1 MTPFQK
7 NQSITSLVYTRKN
20 TMSKK
25 AERRLAKKLEK
36 EKKQKNSTSVFL
48 PDLQPSADNDDYVV
62 FSLKSLHKDYN
73 LSSSLCDSQ
82 IKCDLLQKMYT
93 MCCTTWN
100 TLFTK
105 RKNCGGLEPLDVE
118 IFKVSMPSCVTDD
131 IDHLYAMRF
140 NGQNSR
146 LIGYRSQNIFHAI
159 FIDVDL
165 STYKHG
171 D

>member
-1 MTPFQK
+1 
-7 NQSITSLVYTRKN
+7 
-20 TMSKK
+20 MSKK
-25 AERRLAKKLEK
+25 SEKRLAKKLER
-36 EKKQKNSTSVFL
+36 EKKQKNTISVSL
-48 PDLQPSADNDDYVV
+48 PDLQSPTDNDDYVV
-62 FSLKSLHKDYN
+62 FSLRNLHQDYN
-73 LSSSLCDSQ
+73 LSSRLCNDQ
-82 IKCDLLQKMYT
+82 IKSDLLQKICT

-105 RKNCGGLEPLDVE
+105 RKDCGGLEPLGVD

-159 FIDVDL
+159 FVDVDL
-165 STYKHG
+165 STYKH
-171 D
+171 